1 MISAGARL
9 NRQDY
14 LGDTPLHKAVDK
26 GEIRIV
32 RRMLE
37 AGADPSIRNR
47 MDELPIDLIPKR
59 KEDEIRA
66 LFSQIGEGEN

>member
-1 MISAGARL
+1 
-9 NRQDY
+9 
-14 LGDTPLHKAVDK
+14 
-26 GEIRIV
+26 
-32 RRMLE
+32 MLE

-66 LFSQIGEGEN
+66 IFSQIGEGEN